1 MLALVAVPVIGRLIP
16 VKYIPFLSFAL
27 SLLLFSFIRKNR
39 RSRTESCAIVPYI
52 SARALLGFTVFSF
65 TLIFIY
71 FGTKGRLGEALMFEL
86 QDHSILY
93 LSVVHLFVVF
103 FVSRARWNNT
113 FCSDCL
119 LRNGLPQERE
129 KLGHIYVKE
138 KRYLLNRL
146 MKVSGLV
153 LVLSLFPVFWG
164 ADRLNSQVA
173 VNLIYVYIP
182 LFIVVADSFYIR
194 FRYFIVDK
202 IQKKENSLVFPYN
215 GQFKL
220 IRILLFDNDGI
231 YFVEKNG
238 QKDTPFEFYEPFVE
252 KVSSHSAKRFME
264 DALGFFVSNDDLR
277 FCYGTADPD
286 NRRCIEHYLCYVDS
300 RQATASFERQKEVE
314 GIWLTKQD
322 LESGFQHGFSGIVCS
337 EFHRIYTVMQTSKV
351 YLPNGKRRVDI
362 KGYSPHFTLSELRTT
377 DVDFSDNRW
386 MLLSRFNKDM
396 AFYSLKRAW
405 HQYIEG
411 LK

>member
-1 MLALVAVPVIGRLIP
+1 MCDSPIYIG
-16 VKYIPFLSFAL
+16 A
-27 SLLLFSFIRKNR
+27 
-39 RSRTESCAIVPYI
+39 CAIGI
-52 SARALLGFTVFSF
+52 HCF
-65 TLIFIY
+65 LIHLDFY
-71 FGTKGRLGEALMFEL
+71 LFRHEGAVREALMFEL

-194 FRYFIVDK
+194 LRYFIVDK

-277 FCYGTADPD
+277 FCY
-286 NRRCIEHYLCYVDS
+286 NRR
-300 RQATASFERQKEVE
+300 
-314 GIWLTKQD
+314 
-322 LESGFQHGFSGIVCS
+322 SGQ
-337 EFHRIYTVMQTSKV
+337 
-351 YLPNGKRRVDI
+351 P
-362 KGYSPHFTLSELRTT
+362 
-377 DVDFSDNRW
+377 
-386 MLLSRFNKDM
+386 
-396 AFYSLKRAW
+396 
-405 HQYIEG
+405 
-411 LK
+411 